1 MHRARNYLLE
11 IIAHKK
17 DQSFPDMTVPK
28 LTSDNFKDFDLD
40 FRGATRRQDGLSR
53 IPVDYLLRPDK
64 TSNYYAVWNSR
75 EEKLKNFVIFVGKF
89 YKDDAEILYTILV

>member
-1 MHRARNYLLE
+1 MIARR
-11 IIAHKK
+11 K

-40 FRGATRRQDGLSR
+40 FRGATRRQDGLSG
-53 IPVDYLLRPDK
+53 IPIDYLLRPDK

-75 EEKLKNFVIFVGKF
+75 EEKLNNCVIFMGPY
-89 YKDDAEILYTILV
+89 YKYDAEILCTLLVQHVGT